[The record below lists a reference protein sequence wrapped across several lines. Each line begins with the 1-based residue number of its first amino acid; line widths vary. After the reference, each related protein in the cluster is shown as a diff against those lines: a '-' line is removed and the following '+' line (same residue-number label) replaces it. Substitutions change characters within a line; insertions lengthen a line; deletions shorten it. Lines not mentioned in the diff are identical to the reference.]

1 MIMPVLMRGSSNM
14 IVMPSTYSP
23 ATVAREFTLIH
34 EFELSNTEYGVIFD
48 EKVPKAAIIRMKTED
63 FNGIPRHRVIAGL
76 DLVARQEFGEKTLAV
91 KRFWEDSR
99 LFQVEGMVVELEE
112 RGQGLATLFYEVL
125 VLKCGVIL
133 MSDNKQ
139 YEAGQAL
146 WQKIARE
153 SDKLAVFIL
162 DSEVGEFYPYSGDRV
177 PYNGASIP
185 EDKIWSKHPDTT
197 QWGVI
202 LIAEN
207 REKIAAYC

>member
-34 EFELSNTEYGVIFD
+34 EFELSKMKYGIIFD
-48 EKVPKAAIIRMKTED
+48 KEAPRVAIIRMNTDD
-63 FNGIPRHRVIAGL
+63 FNGVPRHRVIAAL
-76 DLVARQEFGEKTLAV
+76 DLVSKQEFGGNTLGV
-91 KRFWEDSR
+91 ERFWEDAE
-99 LFQVEGMVVELEE
+99 LFQVEGMVVEQVA
-112 RGQGLATLFYEVL
+112 RGKGLATLLYEVL

>member
-23 ATVAREFTLIH
+23 ATVAREFALIH
-34 EFELSNTEYGVIFD
+34 EFELSKMKHGIIFD
-48 EKVPKAAIIRMKTED
+48 KEAPRVAIIRMNTDD
-63 FNGIPRHRVIAGL
+63 FNGVPRHRVIAAL
-76 DLVARQEFGEKTLAV
+76 DLVSKQEFGENTLGV
-91 KRFWEDSR
+91 ERFWEDAE
-99 LFQVEGMVVELEE
+99 LFQVEGMVVEQVA
-112 RGQGLATLFYEVL
+112 RGKGLATLLYEVL

-162 DSEVGEFYPYSGDRV
+162 DSEVGKFYPYSGDRI